1 MSNNEKKSK
10 KKETKA
16 NLTNPITQAERR
28 EPQSNVGVPS
38 VNDVKEAKDWVDY
51 NKL

>member
-1 MSNNEKKSK
+1 MSINEKKPK

-16 NLTNPITQAERR
+16 YQTNPITQAQRR

-38 VNDVKEAKDWVDY
+38 EMDVNEAKDWVDF